1 MPAPTDPTDPTDPTK
16 PPTATRS
23 TPTRK
28 NTMRHRRF
36 AAASAAALTATILLA
51 GCTDGGGSTEIED
64 KSADF
69 GFNEEGLPIVDDTLT
84 LTFGGSKAP
93 LAPDYSE
100 MELVQQW
107 EADTNI
113 AITWENLPDQVYA
126 EKKNLMLAS
135 GDIPDVLFNTG
146 LSDAEIVQNGTNG
159 TLLPLEDLIAEH
171 APTLSGILDDRP
183 DIRAAITASD
193 GHIYTLPSVEELGI
207 LQYPNFLYINTAWL
221 AALGLPMPAT
231 IEEYRDALEAF
242 KTQDPNGN
250 GVADEIPLSFRT
262 DSFCANPHDLIAALG
277 GQPENNDHRI
287 VRDDTVE
294 FTANTDEYRAGV
306 AALGEWYADG
316 LVDPESFSQDD
327 VAYLSKGKSDIP
339 ILGSFFWWEAKE
351 MVGDDRLADYA
362 LLGILEGVDGEK
374 LASVANNQEI
384 SRGAMAITRANEY
397 PAATMRWADRL
408 FDPVMSAQS
417 NWGPIGVTL
426 EENADGI
433 LVQIP
438 AAPGESEGER
448 RQQVAPGGPK
458 ITTTEDFVDVVAPE
472 PRAKERQD
480 LVTEYYAPFRANEAY
495 PPVML
500 SNDELDRVSFANT
513 DINTLVKEKFA
524 SWIVNGNVDSEW
536 DAYVSQ
542 LQTLG
547 VDDVVATYQQAY
559 DRFQQGG
566 E

>member
-1 MPAPTDPTDPTDPTK
+1 
-16 PPTATRS
+16 
-23 TPTRK
+23 
-28 NTMRHRRF
+28 MRHRRF
-36 AAASAAALTATILLA
+36 LTASAFALTGAVLLA
-51 GCTDGGGSTEIED
+51 GCSAGGADTEIVD

-69 GFNEEGLPIVDDTLT
+69 GFNEEGLPIVDDTLS
-84 LTFGGSKAP
+84 LTFGGSKTP

-113 AITWENLPDQVYA
+113 AIEWENLPDQVYA

-135 GDIPDVLFNTG
+135 GDLPDVLFNSG
-146 LSDAEIVQNGTNG
+146 LSDAEIVQNGSNG
-159 TLLPLEDLIAEH
+159 TLLPLEDLIAEY
-171 APTLSGILDDRP
+171 APTLTGILDARP

-193 GHIYTLPSVEELGI
+193 GHIYTLPSVEELG
-207 LQYPNFLYINTAWL
+207 LVQYPNFLYINTAWL
-221 AALGLPMPAT
+221 SALGLPMPTT
-231 IEEYRDALEAF
+231 IEEYHAALEAF

-250 GVADEIPLSFRT
+250 GAADEIPLSFRT
-262 DSFCANPHDLIAALG
+262 DSFCANPNDLIAALG

-287 VRDDTVE
+287 VRDDEVQ
-294 FTANTDEYRAGV
+294 FTANTDGYKDGV
-306 AALGEWYADG
+306 NALGDWYADG
-316 LVDPESFSQDD
+316 LIDPESFSQDD
-327 VAYLSKGKSDIP
+327 VAYLSKGKSGTP

-351 MVGDDRLADYA
+351 MVGEDRVGDYA
-362 LLGILEGVDGEK
+362 LLGILEGVDGQK

-384 SRGAMAITRANEY
+384 ARGAMAITSANEY
-397 PAATMRWADRL
+397 PAATVRWADRL
-408 FDPVMSAQS
+408 FEPAMSAQS

-426 EENADGI
+426 EEDANGI

-438 AAPGESEGER
+438 AGAGESEGER
-448 RQQVAPGGPK
+448 RQRVAPGGPK
-458 ITTTEDFVDVVAPE
+458 ITTADDFVSVVAPE

-480 LVTEYYAPFRANEAY
+480 LVAEFYAPFQANEAY

-500 SNDELDRVSFANT
+500 SNEELDQVSLANT

-524 SWIVNGNVDSEW
+524 SWIVNGTIDGEW

-566 E
+566 K